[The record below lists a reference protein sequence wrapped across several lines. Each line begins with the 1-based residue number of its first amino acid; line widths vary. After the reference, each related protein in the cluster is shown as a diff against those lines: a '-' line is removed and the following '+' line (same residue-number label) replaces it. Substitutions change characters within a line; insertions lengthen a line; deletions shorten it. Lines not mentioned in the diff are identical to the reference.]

1 MSSLWK
7 FNYIEF
13 YSPCLSSWLFFKK
26 SFCQHS
32 STLSSKHG
40 PRHAISSEGPKKI
53 KTFLKNVAHHGWG
66 TK

>member
-1 MSSLWK
+1 MSSLWQ

-13 YSPCLSSWLFFKK
+13 YSPCFSSWLFFKK
-26 SFCQHS
+26 SFCQYS

-53 KTFLKNVAHHGWG
+53 KTFL
-66 TK
+66 